1 MRVASIFESFIDT
14 SEDDTEIL
22 DVSQHIKKVNPDPEP
37 VDDLNFV
44 EETDEDSGADEGLGS
59 EIIDP
64 KEIHVETEEG
74 PEFSTKVCNLN
85 IIEYYWALSP
95 SGWESGAEGDLILL
109 ARGDGGG
116 VVVIST
122 SPCGKNHT
130 H

>member
-22 DVSQHIKKVNPDPEP
+22 DVSQHIKNVNPDPEP

-64 KEIHVETEEG
+64 KEIHVETEEV

-85 IIEYYWALSP
+85 IIEYY
-95 SGWESGAEGDLILL
+95 
-109 ARGDGGG
+109 
-116 VVVIST
+116 
-122 SPCGKNHT
+122 
-130 H
+130 